1 MPSVLI
7 PLGRTRS
14 RAGTVSTTSIECEAV
29 SENPIRAVCLFKTGR
44 VEPSPYSGAM
54 IFA

>member
-1 MPSVLI
+1 MLI
-7 PLGRTRS
+7 PLARTRS
-14 RAGTVSTTSIECEAV
+14 RAGSVSTTSIEREAI

-44 VEPSPYSGAM
+44 VGPPPYSGAM